1 MQGQDISIFRVAR
14 HLLHVVGNDG
24 RWVVTVD
31 GASVAGSFPS
41 RSAAWA
47 AGVTEAD
54 RLDRV
59 RDETV
64 TVATSSGHR
73 RR

>member
-1 MQGQDISIFRVAR
+1 MHGQDISIFRVAR
-14 HLLHVVGNDG
+14 HLLHVVGKDG

-31 GASVAGSFPS
+31 GASVEGWFTS
-41 RSAAWA
+41 RSAAWT

-54 RLDRV
+54 RLDRM

-64 TVATSSGHR
+64 TVATSSSHR